1 MSDLIQLP
9 RNLILIVVTAISLL
23 LGILIGQYLPW
34 TPTFDA
40 PSFYYQAVIKG
51 HVSLQ
56 AAPVNQDCPDW
67 PDDRISLSKPIV
79 TDGET
84 LGFALGSTKLEG
96 LNPSDDGNCYYY
108 NEFNLLLSPTG
119 NYELAFAWNDE
130 FRVSDSITAEPD
142 SPSYLTNSL
151 EPWEIRWYV
160 TTIGCPDEAI
170 VCERLLD

>member
-40 PSFYYQAVIKG
+40 PSSYYQAVIRG

-56 AAPVNQDCPDW
+56 AAPVDQDCPDW

-84 LGFALGSTKLEG
+84 LGFALGSTALE
-96 LNPSDDGNCYYY
+96 LSPFDDGNCYYY
-108 NEFNLLLSPTG
+108 NKFNLLLSPTG

-130 FRVSDSITAEPD
+130 FRVSDSIAAEPD
-142 SPSYLTNSL
+142 SPSSPTNSL
-151 EPWEIRWYV
+151 EPSEIWWAV

-170 VCERLLD
+170 VCERLPD